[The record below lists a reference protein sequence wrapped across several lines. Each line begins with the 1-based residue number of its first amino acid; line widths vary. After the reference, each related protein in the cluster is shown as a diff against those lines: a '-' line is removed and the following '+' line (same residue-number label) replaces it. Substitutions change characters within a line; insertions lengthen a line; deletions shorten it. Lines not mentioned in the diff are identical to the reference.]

1 MTVGELK
8 KALESAPDEMLV
20 GVEDQAGEVCKVQ
33 FAGRISDD
41 KTSRMFFFIRANG
54 GFPLFEEEED
64 LLLRGGYCAM
74 KASVSNETNRD
85 LTDCRHWVDRLDK
98 AHERQR
104 NVAA

>member
-54 GFPLFEEEED
+54 GFPLFEEEEA
-64 LLLRGGYCAM
+64 Y
-74 KASVSNETNRD
+74 S
-85 LTDCRHWVDRLDK
+85 
-98 AHERQR
+98 
-104 NVAA
+104 